1 MFEEAPLFDFEE
13 LVRSRCSI
21 RRFLPT
27 PVPRGLLTEALS
39 LAQLAPSNSNIQ
51 PWRLFLVEGER
62 IERLREAL
70 REEVRS
76 NPREL
81 APLPASFRAHRRE
94 LGTLVYGAMGVARDD
109 DAGRARASQRNYEFF
124 GAPTAGILCM
134 HRDLG
139 LVDAVGVGMYLQT
152 LVLGLT
158 ARGIGTCVQAA
169 LTTYPE
175 VIRRELALPDELVIL
190 CGLSL
195 GYADPDFPANQLKVP
210 KQPVEGNVSI
220 FDTAVEPVSG

>member
-1 MFEEAPLFDFEE
+1 MLDFEA
-13 LVRSRCSI
+13 LVRSRSSI

-27 PVPRGLLTEALS
+27 PIPRELIDEALA

-51 PWRLFLVEGER
+51 PWRFFFTDGER
-62 IERLREAL
+62 TEQLREAL
-70 REEVRS
+70 MAEVRAS
-76 NPREL
+76 PREL
-81 APLPASFRAHRRE
+81 APLPESFRAHRRA
-94 LGTLVYGAMGVARDD
+94 LGAIVYGAMGVARDD

-124 GAPTAGILCM
+124 GAPMVGILCM

-139 LVDAVGVGMYLQT
+139 LTDAVGVGMYLQT
-152 LVLGLT
+152 LVLALT

-175 VIRRELALPDELVIL
+175 VIRRELAIPDELAIL

-210 KQPVEGNVSI
+210 KQPVEKNVSI
-220 FDTAVEPVSG
+220 LGDAVGRG

>member
-1 MFEEAPLFDFEE
+1 MFDFED
-13 LVRSRCSI
+13 LVRSRRSS

-27 PVPRGLLTEALS
+27 PIPRELITEALS

-51 PWRLFLVEGER
+51 PWRLFLAEGER
-62 IERLREAL
+62 IERLRTAL
-70 REEVRS
+70 MAEVKA

-81 APLPASFRAHRRE
+81 APLPASFRSHRRE
-94 LGTLVYGAMGVARDD
+94 LGAIVYGSMGVARDD
-109 DAGRARASQRNYEFF
+109 DVGRELASRRNYEFF
-124 GAPTAGILCM
+124 GAPMVGILCM

-169 LTTYPE
+169 LRTYPE
-175 VIRRELALPDELVIL
+175 VLRRELAIPDELEIL

-195 GYADPDFPANQLKVP
+195 GYADPDFPTNQLRIP
-210 KQPVEGNVSI
+210 KQPVEQNVSI
-220 FDTAVEPVSG
+220 LDRDANPDTLR

>member
-1 MFEEAPLFDFEE
+1 MGLGMFDFEN
-13 LVRSRCSI
+13 LVRSRRSI
-21 RRFLPT
+21 RGFLPT
-27 PVPRGLLTEALS
+27 PVPRELLIEALS

-51 PWRLFLVEGER
+51 PWRLFLMEGDSL
-62 IERLREAL
+62 ERLREAL
-70 REEVRS
+70 RVEVKA
-76 NPREL
+76 NPRVL
-81 APLPASFRAHRRE
+81 APLPASFREYRRA
-94 LGTLVYGAMGVARDD
+94 LGTIVYGSIGIARDD
-109 DAGRARASQRNYEFF
+109 EAGRVKASLRNYEFF
-124 GAPTAGILCM
+124 GAPMAGILCM

-175 VIRRELALPDELVIL
+175 VIRRELAIPDELVIL

-195 GYADPDFPANQLKVP
+195 GYADPHFPMNHLQIP
-210 KQPVEGNVSI
+210 KQPVDKNVSI
-220 FDTAVEPVSG
+220 LG

>member
-1 MFEEAPLFDFEE
+1 MFDFEG
-13 LVRSRCSI
+13 LVRSRCST

-27 PVPRGLLTEALS
+27 PIPRELLAEALA

-51 PWRLFLVEGER
+51 PWRLFLTEGER
-62 IERLREAL
+62 TERLREAL
-70 REEVRS
+70 MAEVKA

-81 APLPASFRAHRRE
+81 APLPPSFRAHRRE
-94 LGTLVYGAMGVARDD
+94 LGAIVYGAMGVARDD
-109 DAGRARASQRNYEFF
+109 DAGRALASQRNYQFF
-124 GAPTAGILCM
+124 GAPMVGILCM

-158 ARGIGTCVQAA
+158 ARGISSCVQAA

-175 VIRRELALPDELVIL
+175 VIRRELAIPDELVIL

-195 GYADPDFPANQLKVP
+195 GYADPDFPANSLKVP
-210 KQPVEGNVSI
+210 KHPVEKNVSI
-220 FDTAVEPVSG
+220 LGLEVGPGT

>member
-1 MFEEAPLFDFEE
+1 MFDFEGI
-13 LVRSRCSI
+13 VRSRCSI

-27 PVPRGLLTEALS
+27 PIPRELLEEALS

-51 PWRLFLVEGER
+51 PWRLFLTDGER
-62 IERLREAL
+62 TEQLRQAL
-70 REEVRS
+70 MAEVRA

-81 APLPASFRAHRRE
+81 APLPPSFQAHRRA
-94 LGTLVYGAMGVARDD
+94 LGGIVYGAMGVARDD
-109 DAGRARASQRNYEFF
+109 DAGRALASRRNYEFF
-124 GAPTAGILCM
+124 GAPMVGILCM
-134 HRDLG
+134 HKDLG

-175 VIRRELALPDELVIL
+175 VLRRELAIPDELVIL

-195 GYADPDFPANQLKVP
+195 GYADSDFPANHLKIA
-210 KQPVEGNVSI
+210 KHPVDKNVSI
-220 FDTAVEPVSG
+220 LGPEMRSDT

>member
-1 MFEEAPLFDFEE
+1 MFDFEAI
-13 LVRSRCSI
+13 VRSRSSI

-27 PVPRGLLTEALS
+27 PIPREVLAEALS

-51 PWRLFLVEGER
+51 PWRLFLTEGER
-62 IERLREAL
+62 TERLREAL
-70 REEVRS
+70 RAEVLA

-81 APLPASFRAHRRE
+81 APLPESFRAHRRE
-94 LGTLVYGAMGVARDD
+94 LVAVVYGAMGVARDD
-109 DAGRARASQRNYEFF
+109 AAGRELASRRNYEFF
-124 GAPTAGILCM
+124 GAPSVGILCM

-175 VIRRELALPDELVIL
+175 VIRRELAIPDELVIL

-195 GYADPDFPANQLKVP
+195 GYADPEFPANRLKIP
-210 KQPVEGNVSI
+210 KRPVDSNVTILSSE
-220 FDTAVEPVSG
+220 ALPCG

>member
-1 MFEEAPLFDFEE
+1 MFDFEN
-13 LVRSRCSI
+13 LVRNRRSI

-27 PVPRGLLTEALS
+27 PIPHELLSEALA
-39 LAQLAPSNSNIQ
+39 LAQFAPSNSNIQ
-51 PWRLFLVEGER
+51 PWRLFLAEGDC

-70 REEVRS
+70 REEVQT

-81 APLPASFRAHRRE
+81 APLPPSFRSYRRE
-94 LGTLVYGAMGVARDD
+94 LGAIVYGSMGIARDD
-109 DAGRARASQRNYEFF
+109 DAGRAQASLRNYDFF
-124 GAPTAGILCM
+124 GAPMVGILCM
-134 HRDLG
+134 HKELG
-139 LVDAVGVGMYLQT
+139 LTDAVGVGMYLQT

-175 VIRRELALPDELVIL
+175 AIRRVLAIPEEQAIL

-195 GYADPDFPANQLKVP
+195 GYADPDFPTNHLRVP
-210 KQPVEGNVSI
+210 KQPVENNVSI
-220 FDTAVEPVSG
+220 QGRPVLPAH

>member
-1 MFEEAPLFDFEE
+1 MDLRVMFDFEQ
-13 LVRSRCSI
+13 LVGRRCSI

-27 PVPRGLLTEALS
+27 PIPREHLEAALS

-51 PWRLFLVEGER
+51 PWRLFLTEGER
-62 IERLREAL
+62 TERLREAL
-70 REEVRS
+70 RAEVKA

-81 APLPASFRAHRRE
+81 APLPASFRAYRRE
-94 LGTLVYGAMGVARDD
+94 LGAIVYGSMGIARDD
-109 DAGRARASQRNYEFF
+109 EAGRAAASQRNYEFF
-124 GAPTAGILCM
+124 GAPMVGILCM

-175 VIRRELALPDELVIL
+175 VIRRELAIPDELVIL

-195 GYADPDFPANQLKVP
+195 GYADPDFPTNHLKVP
-210 KQPVEGNVSI
+210 KQPVDKNVSI
-220 FDTAVEPVSG
+220 LG

>member
-1 MFEEAPLFDFEE
+1 MLDFEE
-13 LVRSRCSI
+13 LVRSRCSS

-27 PVPRGLLTEALS
+27 PIPRELLTEALA

-51 PWRLFLVEGER
+51 PWRLFLMEGER
-62 IERLREAL
+62 LERLREAL
-70 REEVRS
+70 RAEVKA

-81 APLPASFRAHRRE
+81 APLPVSFQVYRRE
-94 LGTLVYGAMGVARDD
+94 LGTIVYGAMGISRDD
-109 DAGRARASQRNYEFF
+109 EAGRALASQRNYEFF
-124 GAPTAGILCM
+124 GAPMAGILCM

-139 LVDAVGVGMYLQT
+139 LADAVSVGMYLQT

-158 ARGIGTCVQAA
+158 ARGIGSCVQAA

-175 VIRRELALPDELVIL
+175 VIRRELAIPEELVIL

-195 GYADPDFPANQLKVP
+195 GYADPAFPANQLKVP
-210 KQPVEGNVSI
+210 KRPVEQNVSI
-220 FDTAVEPVSG
+220 LGPDADRAA

>member
-1 MFEEAPLFDFEE
+1 MFDFEN
-13 LVRSRCSI
+13 LVRSRRSI

-27 PVPRGLLTEALS
+27 PIPHELLSEALA

-51 PWRLFLVEGER
+51 PWRLFLAEGGC
-62 IERLREAL
+62 IERLRKAL
-70 REEVRS
+70 REEIQTH
-76 NPREL
+76 PREL
-81 APLPASFRAHRRE
+81 APLPPSFRSYRRE
-94 LGTLVYGAMGVARDD
+94 LGAIVYGSMGIARDD
-109 DAGRARASQRNYEFF
+109 DAGRAQASLRNYDFF
-124 GAPTAGILCM
+124 GAPMVGVLCM

-139 LVDAVGVGMYLQT
+139 LTDAVGVGMYLQT

-175 VIRRELALPDELVIL
+175 AIRRVLSIPEEQTIL

-195 GYADPDFPANQLKVP
+195 GYADPDFPTNHLQVP
-210 KQPVEGNVSI
+210 KQPVEKNVSI
-220 FDTAVEPVSG
+220 QGRPVPRVP

>member
-1 MFEEAPLFDFEE
+1 MFDFES

-27 PVPRGLLTEALS
+27 PIPRELLMEALS
-39 LAQLAPSNSNIQ
+39 MAQLAPSNSNIQ

-62 IERLREAL
+62 IERLREAM
-70 REEVRS
+70 RAEVKA

-81 APLPASFRAHRRE
+81 APLPPAFRAHRQE
-94 LGTLVYGAMGVARDD
+94 LGMMVYGAMGIARDD
-109 DAGRARASQRNYEFF
+109 AAGRAVASQRNYEFF
-124 GAPTAGILCM
+124 GAPTVGILCM

-139 LVDAVGVGMYLQT
+139 LTDAVGVGMYLQT

-175 VIRRELALPDELVIL
+175 VLRRELAIPDELDIL
-190 CGLSL
+190 CGLSM

-210 KQPVEGNVSI
+210 KQPVDRNVSI
-220 FDTAVEPVSG
+220 LDRA

>member
-1 MFEEAPLFDFEE
+1 MFDFEK
-13 LVRSRCSI
+13 LVQSRNST

-27 PVPRGLLTEALS
+27 PIPREHLEEALA

-51 PWRLFLVEGER
+51 PWRLFLTEGER
-62 IERLREAL
+62 TERLRAAL
-70 REEVRS
+70 VAEVKA

-81 APLPASFRAHRRE
+81 APLPESFRAHRRK
-94 LGTLVYGAMGVARDD
+94 LGALVYGSMGIALDD
-109 DAGRARASQRNYEFF
+109 DAARTVASNRNYAFF
-124 GAPTAGILCM
+124 GAPMVGILCM

-139 LVDAVGVGMYLQT
+139 LTDAVGVGMYLQT
-152 LVLGLT
+152 LVLALT

-175 VIRRELALPDELVIL
+175 VLRRELAIPDELVIL

-195 GYADPDFPANQLKVP
+195 GYADPDFPTNHLKVP
-210 KQPVEGNVSI
+210 KQPVAENVLI
-220 FDTAVEPVSG
+220 LEE

>member
-1 MFEEAPLFDFEE
+1 MFDFEA
-13 LVRSRCSI
+13 LVRSRCSV

-27 PVPRGLLTEALS
+27 PIPRELVAEALS

-51 PWRLFLVEGER
+51 PWRLFLVDGER

-70 REEVRS
+70 RVEVEAH
-76 NPREL
+76 PREL
-81 APLPASFRAHRRE
+81 APLPPAFRAHRRE
-94 LGTLVYGAMGVARDD
+94 LGMMVYGAMGVARDD
-109 DAGRARASQRNYEFF
+109 DAGRAVASRRNYAFF
-124 GAPTAGILCM
+124 GAPMVGILCM
-134 HRDLG
+134 NRELG
-139 LVDAVGVGMYLQT
+139 LTDAVGVGMYLQT

-175 VIRRELALPDELVIL
+175 VLRRELAIPDELVIL

-195 GYADPDFPANQLKVP
+195 GYADRDFPANRLKVP
-210 KQPVEGNVSI
+210 KQPVEKNVLMLGPEA
-220 FDTAVEPVSG
+220 DPEL

>member
-1 MFEEAPLFDFEE
+1 MLDFEE
-13 LVRSRCSI
+13 LVRSPCSS

-27 PVPRGLLTEALS
+27 PIPRELLTEALA

-51 PWRLFLVEGER
+51 PWRLFLMEGER
-62 IERLREAL
+62 LECLREAL
-70 REEVRS
+70 RAEVKA

-81 APLPASFRAHRRE
+81 APLPVSFQGYRRE
-94 LGTLVYGAMGVARDD
+94 LGAIVYGAMGISRDD
-109 DAGRARASQRNYEFF
+109 EAGRALASQRDYEFF
-124 GAPTAGILCM
+124 GAPMAGILCM

-139 LVDAVGVGMYLQT
+139 LADAVSVGMFLQT

-158 ARGIGTCVQAA
+158 ARGIGSCVQAA

-175 VIRRELALPDELVIL
+175 VIRRELAIPEEFVIL

-195 GYADPDFPANQLKVP
+195 GYADPAFPANQLKVP
-210 KQPVEGNVSI
+210 KRPVEQNVSI
-220 FDTAVEPVSG
+220 LGPDADRAA